1 MPKPDLILCN
11 SKMTAKRIS
20 EMLRLLRPKQW
31 IKNSFVLA
39 PLLFTGQFLE
49 LNTVLQVLAATGL
62 FCIAS
67 SASYIVNDL
76 RDVERDRR
84 HPIKSLRPL
93 AAGHLTIKMA
103 LIQLVVLYLILLW
116 GWYAFPWVS
125 MVIAIY
131 LVLNLAYSFGLK
143 HQPIIDIFV
152 IAIGFVLRV
161 WAGAMAID
169 VPVSG
174 WMFVTTLCLALYLA
188 AIKRGQELAQQGVK
202 SREVLKQYSPALVNR
217 YAEMS
222 ATCALVFYSLF
233 VMSNKP
239 ALVVTVPLV
248 LFGLFRYWFVVDAL
262 GAGESPTDALFEDRQ
277 LLATVIVWMATCLW
291 ALWPV

>member
-1 MPKPDLILCN
+1 
-11 SKMTAKRIS
+11 MTAKRIS

>member
-1 MPKPDLILCN
+1 VPKPDLILCN

-84 HPIKSLRPL
+84 HPTKSLRPL

-125 MVIAIY
+125 MVITIY

-222 ATCALVFYSLF
+222 ATCALIFYSLF

>member
-84 HPIKSLRPL
+84 HPTKSLRPL

-125 MVIAIY
+125 MVITIY

-222 ATCALVFYSLF
+222 ATCALIFYSLF